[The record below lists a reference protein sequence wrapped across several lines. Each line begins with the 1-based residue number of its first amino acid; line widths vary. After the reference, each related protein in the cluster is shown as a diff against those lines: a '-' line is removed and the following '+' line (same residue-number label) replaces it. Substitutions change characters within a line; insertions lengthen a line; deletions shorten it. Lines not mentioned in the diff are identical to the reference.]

1 MFEAPPLTVAQLT
14 ARYAT
19 DAANAAR
26 VASEKADV
34 AARYAESLAAQIE
47 RKETEKKTLKNASE
61 SKPKRARVQKEQ

>member
-1 MFEAPPLTVAQLT
+1 MFEAPLLTVAQLT

-34 AARYAESLAAQIE
+34 AARYAEFLAALIE
-47 RKETEKKTLKNASE
+47 RKETEKNVSE
-61 SKPKRARVQKEQ
+61 SKPKRARVKKEQ

>member
-34 AARYAESLAAQIE
+34 TARYAEFLAALIE
-47 RKETEKKTLKNASE
+47 RKDTEENVSE

>member
-34 AARYAESLAAQIE
+34 AARYAEFLAALIE
-47 RKETEKKTLKNASE
+47 RKETEKNASE
-61 SKPKRARVQKEQ
+61 SKPKRARAKKEQ